1 MWSSITLSKKLV
13 LLFLAFG
20 MVPMVLVAYMG
31 ISTTQTLTL
40 RESERFEL
48 TAVNVAE
55 KIDLNLA
62 ERYGDVQAFGLNYV
76 IFDRD
81 LWYAPGETNPIVRA
95 MDQYVA
101 TYSIY
106 YLTILVD
113 LAGRV
118 IAANSRDADGQSI
131 DTRAIYEQNYRD
143 APWFQAVSQ
152 GQFTTRMPYTA
163 PGNDRADGTYIEDL
177 HIDADVKRVYPGDD
191 GLTLGFSAPVRD
203 EQGEVIAY
211 WSNRTKFSLVED
223 IFCTAYDDLKI
234 SNLNSAELTLLDGAG
249 RIIIDY
255 DPMRSGST
263 QVVHDFGVLQNLN
276 LATEG
281 TEIAVKA
288 VAGQR
293 GNGWEMHGRKEV
305 VQAAGYAHLL
315 GNPLYPGMNWSVL
328 VRIPED
334 EALASVEG
342 LRNNILL
349 VGLLCIAVTI
359 ALGLFIGRHMAR
371 PLIGMSR
378 VAEGIAVGDVNQQ
391 IEYRGNDEIGRLAA
405 SFRALIAYIKGVA
418 AAADQLAQGNLTI
431 AIEPRSDQDVLSYSF
446 QHMADNLRILFVR
459 LNAQADDLAN
469 SSATLSTVSEEMA
482 GNIGTVSQNT
492 HTVSAAAEEMSA
504 NMNSISASA
513 EQSTRSIRTVA
524 ASTEEM
530 SSTVAEIAKN
540 TEQARD
546 VTDSAVTT
554 VDGAVKQIGA
564 LGQSAQEIGK
574 VIGVIVEIAEQTK
587 LLALNATIEAAS
599 AGEAG
604 KGFAVVAGE
613 VKELARQTNEA
624 TSEIRGRIESIQQSM
639 GGTVQ
644 QIGQIQQVIQTVNEL
659 VTHIAAAVEQQA
671 ATTRSMAQNLGQAA
685 QGVQGVTA
693 SVGEAASASRSIATE
708 IAGVNAVSQ
717 DVKQAASAV
726 NIQAEELSS
735 LGTAL
740 QEMVEQFNPD
750 NHS

>member
-1 MWSSITLSKKLV
+1 MSIKNLSLILFSAIALGAV
-13 LLFLAFG
+13 LLAALII
-20 MVPMVLVAYMG
+20 MLVDSG
-31 ISTTQTLTL
+31 NTLFESTQTRYQSYLLADELRQSSDDLTRL
-40 RESERFEL
+40 
-48 TAVNVAE
+48 
-55 KIDLNLA
+55 
-62 ERYGDVQAFGLNYV
+62 
-76 IFDRD
+76 
-81 LWYAPGETNPIVRA
+81 VR
-95 MDQYVA
+95 
-101 TYSIY
+101 TYSITGNPAY
-106 YLTILVD
+106 KKSYWDV
-113 LAGRV
+113 LAMRNGEQPRADGRTV
-118 IAANSRDADGQSI
+118 PLRQLMRDAD
-131 DTRAIYEQNYRD
+131 
-143 APWFQAVSQ
+143 
-152 GQFTTRMPYTA
+152 FT
-163 PGNDRADGTYIEDL
+163 
-177 HIDADVKRVYPGDD
+177 
-191 GLTLGFSAPVRD
+191 
-203 EQGEVIAY
+203 EVEFA
-211 WSNRTKFSLVED
+211 
-223 IFCTAYDDLKI
+223 
-234 SNLNSAELTLLDGAG
+234 LLDESQTNSDALVAREEMAMDAVKQGGEANMAKARTLMHDSVYHTEKAKIMDPIDRFFVILDDRTQAKVLANKQRSANLLLTIQIVVGVLILLAITAGAITHN
-249 RIIIDY
+249 RIVKPIIALQHQMEQINKGDLQIHS
-255 DPMRSGST
+255 DLST
-263 QVVHDFGVLQNLN
+263 QDSH
-276 LATEG
+276 
-281 TEIAVKA
+281 
-288 VAGQR
+288 
-293 GNGWEMHGRKEV
+293 
-305 VQAAGYAHLL
+305 
-315 GNPLYPGMNWSVL
+315 S
-328 VRIPED
+328 
-334 EALASVEG
+334 
-342 LRNNILL
+342 
-349 VGLLCIAVTI
+349 
-359 ALGLFIGRHMAR
+359 
-371 PLIGMSR
+371 
-378 VAEGIAVGDVNQQ
+378 
-391 IEYRGNDEIGRLAA
+391 EIGRLAA
-405 SFRALIAYIKGVA
+405 SFRALVVYIKGIS

-604 KGFAVVAGE
+604 KGFAVVASE
-613 VKELARQTNEA
+613 VKELAHQTNEA
-624 TSEIRGRIESIQQSM
+624 TSEIRGKIESIQQSM

-693 SVGEAASASRSIATE
+693 SVGEAASASLSVATE

-735 LGTAL
+735 LGAAL
-740 QEMVEQFNPD
+740 QEMVEQFNLNAQPRD
-750 NHS
+750 S

>member
-1 MWSSITLSKKLV
+1 MI
-13 LLFLAFG
+13 
-20 MVPMVLVAYMG
+20 PMALVAYMG
-31 ISTTQTLTL
+31 ISSTQKLTL

-48 TAVNVAE
+48 AAVNIAE

-62 ERYGDVQAFGLNYV
+62 ERYGDVQAFSLNYV

-81 LWYAPGETNPIVRA
+81 PWYTPGEANPIVRA

-101 TYSIY
+101 TYGIY

-113 LAGRV
+113 LEGRV
-118 IAANSRDADGQSI
+118 IAANSRDAGGQSI
-131 DTRAIYEQNYRD
+131 DTRSIYEQNYRD
-143 APWFQAVSQ
+143 TPWFQAVSR
-152 GQFTTRMPYTA
+152 GRFTTRMPYTA

-177 HIDADVKRVYPGDD
+177 HIDADVKRAYPGND
-191 GLTLGFSAPVRD
+191 GLTLGFSAVVRD

-211 WSNRTKFSLVED
+211 WSNRTKFALVED
-223 IFCTAYDDLKI
+223 IFCTAYHNFEI
-234 SNLNSAELTLLDGAG
+234 SNLNGAELTLLDGAG
-249 RIIIDY
+249 RVIVDY
-255 DPMRSGST
+255 DPTRSGSA
-263 QVVHDFGVLQNLN
+263 QVVHDFGVLQNVN

-293 GNGWEMHGRKEV
+293 GNGWEMHARKKV

-328 VRIPED
+328 VRIPQD

-391 IEYRGNDEIGRLAA
+391 IDYRGNDEIGRLAA
-405 SFRALIAYIKGVA
+405 SFRALVVYIKGIS

-446 QHMADNLRILFVR
+446 QHMADNLRMLFVR

-469 SSATLSTVSEEMA
+469 TSATLSAVSEEVA
-482 GNIGTVSQNT
+482 DNIGTVSQNA
-492 HTVSAAAEEMSA
+492 HTVSAAAEQMSA
-504 NMNSISASA
+504 NMNTVSASA
-513 EQSTRSIRTVA
+513 EQSTGSIHTVA
-524 ASTEEM
+524 TSTEQM
-530 SSTVAEIAKN
+530 SATVAEIAKN
-540 TEQARD
+540 AQQARD
-546 VTDSAVTT
+546 VTGSAVTT
-554 VDGAVKQIGA
+554 VDGAVKQIGV

-574 VIGVIVEIAEQTK
+574 VIEVIVEIAEQTK

-613 VKELARQTNEA
+613 VKSSPARPMRRRLI
-624 TSEIRGRIESIQQSM
+624 S
-639 GGTVQ
+639 
-644 QIGQIQQVIQTVNEL
+644 
-659 VTHIAAAVEQQA
+659 AVESSRFRNRWAVQSN
-671 ATTRSMAQNLGQAA
+671 RSAR
-685 QGVQGVTA
+685 
-693 SVGEAASASRSIATE
+693 SSR
-708 IAGVNAVSQ
+708 
-717 DVKQAASAV
+717 
-726 NIQAEELSS
+726 
-735 LGTAL
+735 
-740 QEMVEQFNPD
+740 
-750 NHS
+750 

>member
-328 VRIPED
+328 VRIP
-334 EALASVEG
+334 
-342 LRNNILL
+342 
-349 VGLLCIAVTI
+349 
-359 ALGLFIGRHMAR
+359 
-371 PLIGMSR
+371 
-378 VAEGIAVGDVNQQ
+378 
-391 IEYRGNDEIGRLAA
+391 
-405 SFRALIAYIKGVA
+405 
-418 AAADQLAQGNLTI
+418 
-431 AIEPRSDQDVLSYSF
+431 
-446 QHMADNLRILFVR
+446 
-459 LNAQADDLAN
+459 
-469 SSATLSTVSEEMA
+469 
-482 GNIGTVSQNT
+482 
-492 HTVSAAAEEMSA
+492 
-504 NMNSISASA
+504 
-513 EQSTRSIRTVA
+513 
-524 ASTEEM
+524 
-530 SSTVAEIAKN
+530 
-540 TEQARD
+540 
-546 VTDSAVTT
+546 
-554 VDGAVKQIGA
+554 
-564 LGQSAQEIGK
+564 
-574 VIGVIVEIAEQTK
+574 
-587 LLALNATIEAAS
+587 
-599 AGEAG
+599 
-604 KGFAVVAGE
+604 
-613 VKELARQTNEA
+613 
-624 TSEIRGRIESIQQSM
+624 
-639 GGTVQ
+639 
-644 QIGQIQQVIQTVNEL
+644 
-659 VTHIAAAVEQQA
+659 
-671 ATTRSMAQNLGQAA
+671 
-685 QGVQGVTA
+685 
-693 SVGEAASASRSIATE
+693 
-708 IAGVNAVSQ
+708 
-717 DVKQAASAV
+717 
-726 NIQAEELSS
+726 
-735 LGTAL
+735 
-740 QEMVEQFNPD
+740 
-750 NHS
+750 

>member
-1 MWSSITLSKKLV
+1 MSIKNLSLILFSAIALGAV
-13 LLFLAFG
+13 LLAALII
-20 MVPMVLVAYMG
+20 MLVDSG
-31 ISTTQTLTL
+31 NTLFESTQTRYQSYLLADELRQSSDDLTRL
-40 RESERFEL
+40 
-48 TAVNVAE
+48 
-55 KIDLNLA
+55 
-62 ERYGDVQAFGLNYV
+62 
-76 IFDRD
+76 
-81 LWYAPGETNPIVRA
+81 VR
-95 MDQYVA
+95 
-101 TYSIY
+101 TYSITGDPAY
-106 YLTILVD
+106 KKSYWDV
-113 LAGRV
+113 LAMRNGKQPRADGRTV
-118 IAANSRDADGQSI
+118 PLRQLMRDAD
-131 DTRAIYEQNYRD
+131 
-143 APWFQAVSQ
+143 
-152 GQFTTRMPYTA
+152 FT
-163 PGNDRADGTYIEDL
+163 
-177 HIDADVKRVYPGDD
+177 
-191 GLTLGFSAPVRD
+191 
-203 EQGEVIAY
+203 EVEFA
-211 WSNRTKFSLVED
+211 
-223 IFCTAYDDLKI
+223 
-234 SNLNSAELTLLDGAG
+234 LLDESQANSDALVAREEMAMDAVKQGGEANMAKARTLMHDSVYHTEKAKIMDPIDRFFVILDDRTQAKVLANKQRSANLLLTIQIVVGVLILLAITAGAITHN
-249 RIIIDY
+249 RIVKPIIALQHQMEQINKGDLQIHS
-255 DPMRSGST
+255 DLST
-263 QVVHDFGVLQNLN
+263 QDSH
-276 LATEG
+276 
-281 TEIAVKA
+281 
-288 VAGQR
+288 
-293 GNGWEMHGRKEV
+293 
-305 VQAAGYAHLL
+305 
-315 GNPLYPGMNWSVL
+315 S
-328 VRIPED
+328 
-334 EALASVEG
+334 
-342 LRNNILL
+342 
-349 VGLLCIAVTI
+349 
-359 ALGLFIGRHMAR
+359 
-371 PLIGMSR
+371 
-378 VAEGIAVGDVNQQ
+378 
-391 IEYRGNDEIGRLAA
+391 EIGRLAA
-405 SFRALIAYIKGVA
+405 SFRALVAYIKGVA

-492 HTVSAAAEEMSA
+492 HTVSAAS
-504 NMNSISASA
+504 
-513 EQSTRSIRTVA
+513 
-524 ASTEEM
+524 EM

-546 VTDSAVTT
+546 VTDWAVTT

-604 KGFAVVAGE
+604 KGFAVVASE
-613 VKELARQTNEA
+613 VKELAHQTNEA
-624 TSEIRGRIESIQQSM
+624 TSEIRGKIESIQQSM

-671 ATTRSMAQNLGQAA
+671 ATTRSMAQNLDQAA

-740 QEMVEQFNPD
+740 KEMVEQFNPD